1 MGWKKIKYIKWKVI
15 IFLILI
21 SFILSFIKYKKE
33 IEGTV
38 IEKYS
43 NIFGYKICIY
53 NSYEKSCYSIIKSDW
68 EKIMI
73 GEDVFIKCSLLKC
86 SFDNSIIDIDLL
98 NKKKNR

>member
-1 MGWKKIKYIKWKVI
+1 MNMRIKI

-21 SFILSFIKYKKE
+21 SLSLSVLFIRYKEE

-68 EKIMI
+68 EKIKL

-86 SFDNSIIDIDLL
+86 SLENTIIDIDLL
-98 NKKKNR
+98 SKKKK

>member
-1 MGWKKIKYIKWKVI
+1 MRVKNIGWKI
-15 IFLILI
+15 IVFLVFI
-21 SFILSFIKYKKE
+21 SLLLSFIRYKE

-73 GEDVFIKCSLLKC
+73 GEDIFIKCSPLRC
-86 SFDNSIIDIDLL
+86 SFENTIMDVDLL
-98 NKKKNR
+98 SKRKNR